1 MIKHWLLNCNY
12 GGIKCQEQILD
23 LILKRDQ
30 KTLNFHYHIS
40 KTVNTCLKSCDRRD
54 LTMKAD
60 TGQIEPLEGVVQ
72 VSESLAKKPDIKII
86 VQV

>member
-1 MIKHWLLNCNY
+1 M
-12 GGIKCQEQILD
+12 D

-30 KTLNFHYHIS
+30 IQNIKFPLPYIF

-54 LTMKAD
+54 LAMKAD